1 MSLHV
6 SLPIW
11 QHAQGGGIGPKRSII
26 VRAHQAGI
34 EVREKPCLLQ
44 HGTRHI
50 AKIRQCAVMS
60 TLRQCIASGGIARFW
75 PIAERKKRLP
85 ASSPFSGPRD
95 LQHLFAAQIGF
106 AHIGRRR
113 RESAIVT
120 YVTAQFCERNEDRS
134 EEHTSELQTLM
145 RNSYAVF

>member
-1 MSLHV
+1 
-6 SLPIW
+6 
-11 QHAQGGGIGPKRSII
+11 
-26 VRAHQAGI
+26 
-34 EVREKPCLLQ
+34 
-44 HGTRHI
+44 I

-106 AHIGRRR
+106 AHIARRR
-113 RESAIVT
+113 RARALVT
-120 YVTAQFCERNEDRS
+120 YVTAPFCERNEDFARDRQS
-134 EEHTSELQTLM
+134 TSL
-145 RNSYAVF
+145 NSKTQC